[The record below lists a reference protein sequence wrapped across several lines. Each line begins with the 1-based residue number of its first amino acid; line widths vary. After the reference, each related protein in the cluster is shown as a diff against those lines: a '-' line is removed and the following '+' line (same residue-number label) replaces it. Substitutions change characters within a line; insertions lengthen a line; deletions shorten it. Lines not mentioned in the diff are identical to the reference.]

1 VNVHKLLNIATCLK
15 KPALLFLVV
24 PFLVKKTLREIT
36 FVSKMYTCL
45 KRSQI
50 QKKKK
55 KKKKKKRRRKKSKKK
70 I

>member
-55 KKKKKKRRRKKSKKK
+55 KRRRRKKSKKK